1 MTTMT
6 TTMTKAEEIL
16 GGFTSAATA
25 TGMRFHCYRC
35 GEALTDPASIEAGI
49 GPVCR
54 KLANAAFAAT
64 ITADTDTAMAHLA
77 GVTFKAEVLNTAI
90 EAITAE
96 ITEGVAKGRADWRG
110 VANVLVRM
118 IAYGTG
124 AEKAALCNAV
134 EALGYVTLAAVA
146 REEASPSA
154 AEVTITEGRVVLKTK
169 KNLAATTTIKAIP
182 GRKFHPE
189 SKAWSFPVTE
199 FRSVLGV
206 VNKFFP
212 MSKLDVLALATQ
224 VAAAIQAEADTR
236 KVENTK
242 PAPAA
247 STVAI
252 TAAPGGFNVVSPYNA
267 KFVADL
273 KTALP
278 YKARAWTGKCWWVAA
293 DSIEAVKLLVTK
305 HYGENAIAA

>member
-1 MTTMT
+1 MAKLTA
-6 TTMTKAEEIL
+6 AEEIL
-16 GGFTSAATA
+16 GGFVAAA
-25 TGMRFHCYRC
+25 AETGMVFHCARC
-35 GEALTDPASIEAGI
+35 GEVLTDPASIENSW

-54 KLANAAFAAT
+54 KLANAAFAST
-64 ITADTDTAMAHLA
+64 IPADTDSVLAHLA

-90 EAITAE
+90 DAITAE
-96 ITEGVAKGRADWRG
+96 ITAGVAKERTDWRG

-154 AEVTITEGRVVLKTK
+154 AEVTIVNGRVVLKTK
-169 KNLAATTTIKAIP
+169 KNLAATTSIKAIP

-189 SKAWSFPVTE
+189 SKTWSVPVTE
-199 FRSVLGV
+199 FRAVLNV

-212 MSKLDVLALATQ
+212 MSKLNVLELATQ
-224 VAAAIQAEADTR
+224 VASAIKAEAEAR
-236 KVENTK
+236 KSANLK

-247 STVAI
+247 STVEI

-273 KTALP
+273 KTSLP
-278 YKARAWTGKCWWVAA
+278 YKARAWTGKCWWVSA
-293 DSIEAVKLLVTK
+293 DSIEAVKILVTK
-305 HYGENAIAA
+305 HYGESAIAA